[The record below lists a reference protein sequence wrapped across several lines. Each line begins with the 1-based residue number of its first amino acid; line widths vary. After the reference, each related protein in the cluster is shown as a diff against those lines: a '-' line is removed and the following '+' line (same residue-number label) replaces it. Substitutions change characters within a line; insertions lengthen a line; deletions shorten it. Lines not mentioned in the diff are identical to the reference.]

1 MVRVIAQTG
10 NPGQSA
16 KSGRSRPL
24 LLTAA
29 LTAHPS
35 PEYSPIDGPASQIP
49 SERACASPL
58 LPPPTRSHFLFH
70 SGRLVT
76 TPSITTPRPSSLSA
90 SICCPPAT
98 LIRYHSP
105 CSWGGFSGSHEF
117 EEPTACAIVAEP
129 APSFTHRRSD
139 RGLLTYATDRNKPR
153 NFPTRNCTYRVCTR
167 YFFPHVTA
175 IGTECWP
182 AFLPS
187 RTSSVLFPLA
197 RSQRR
202 PVYMCLPPSD
212 MMRAGDGKCVFFA
225 QARRGKK

>member
-1 MVRVIAQTG
+1 MCF
-10 NPGQSA
+10 
-16 KSGRSRPL
+16 
-24 LLTAA
+24 
-29 LTAHPS
+29 
-35 PEYSPIDGPASQIP
+35 PASP
-49 SERACASPL
+49 STDA
-58 LPPPTRSHFLFH
+58 LPKVFH
-70 SGRLVT
+70 SACLVT

-90 SICCPPAT
+90 SICWPPAT

-129 APSFTHRRSD
+129 APSFTHRRGD
-139 RGLLTYATDRNKPR
+139 RGLLTYVTDRNKPR

-175 IGTECWP
+175 VGTECWP

-202 PVYMCLPPSD
+202 PVYKCLPPSD
-212 MMRAGDGKCVFFA
+212 MMRAGDGKCFFA
-225 QARRGKK
+225 QVRRGKNDNDNG